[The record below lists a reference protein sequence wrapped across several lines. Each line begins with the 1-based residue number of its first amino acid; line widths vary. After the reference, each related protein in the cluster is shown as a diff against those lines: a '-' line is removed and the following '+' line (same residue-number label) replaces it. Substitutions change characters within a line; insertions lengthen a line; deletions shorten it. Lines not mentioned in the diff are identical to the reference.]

1 MKAAIVNTT
10 VDITNLQLS
19 SPQDFVSQKTTPIT
33 KEYSVSYKN
42 EGSTSSVEQ
51 KKSFEQMVK
60 DIQNKDSASNVEDV
74 QNQQTE
80 NVEETQKSHKIE
92 KVKLPVSENLHQNE
106 VESEIPE
113 ITHHQKAENLL
124 NLLESGKIQVKDLNQ
139 DFGSSKV
146 SKKDVNEM
154 NFVDLSNELTQ
165 EEISLLNESVVL
177 NFSNENALKI
187 SEENLINV
195 EVDEMILPEEVLN
208 SVQDFSV
215 SSPSEFLSEFS
226 GENFIGNE
234 KIVSELKNSKKF
246 ALDKDGKI
254 IVTDLRTK
262 TEEVAIGNTENNNA
276 DFVTEVKF
284 DGNNSAEMTLDL
296 ANHVQQNLTSS
307 NTQSAAATNSNFQ
320 AMLTNQIQ
328 QNAYEFVKTGS
339 IVLKDNDIGSIKL
352 ILHPESLGNVKID
365 LQISDNVINGKI
377 TVASQE
383 AMNAFKD
390 SIDSLKQAFLQS
402 GYETSSFDLS
412 MAGQNNSSS
421 NFMGQHENSDARFQ
435 MARTYGEYSAIG
447 EVSNDI
453 FEEKFENSSKS
464 AINIVA

>member
-1 MKAAIVNTT
+1 M
-10 VDITNLQLS
+10 L
-19 SPQDFVSQKTTPIT
+19 
-33 KEYSVSYKN
+33 
-42 EGSTSSVEQ
+42 
-51 KKSFEQMVK
+51 
-60 DIQNKDSASNVEDV
+60 IQ
-74 QNQQTE
+74 
-80 NVEETQKSHKIE
+80 
-92 KVKLPVSENLHQNE
+92 
-106 VESEIPE
+106 
-113 ITHHQKAENLL
+113 NLL

-146 SKKDVNEM
+146 SKKDVNET

-165 EEISLLNESVVL
+165 EEISLL
-177 NFSNENALKI
+177 NENALKI

-215 SSPSEFLSEFS
+215 SSPSEFLAEFS

-284 DGNNSAEMTLDL
+284 DGNNSAEMTLDF